1 MIVELP
7 AEKHTRGIDS
17 GAPYPT
23 LAGWPHSA
31 EDQARRVSATYWW
44 SRDGNT
50 QRSERGRSPLT
61 IGSSVHP
68 AVR

>member
-31 EDQARRVSATYWW
+31 EDQARRVYRYLLVVARRQY
-44 SRDGNT
+44 
-50 QRSERGRSPLT
+50 
-61 IGSSVHP
+61 
-68 AVR
+68 AA